1 MTEAKTIPYNIQKD
15 VMEQLK
21 LKPKTIRDVRK
32 FDRKRVEKETQY
44 VINQDTEVDWIS
56 NSYGHQCKYVKSQGS
71 FDIIYNIN
79 TILTKSAKK
88 MIADYKKNIG
98 D

>member
-1 MTEAKTIPYNIQKD
+1 MNEVKTVPYSIQKD

-21 LKPKTIRDVRK
+21 LKPKTIRDVRE

-44 VINQDTEVDWIS
+44 IIEQECEMDWIS
-56 NSYGHQCKYVKSQGS
+56 NSYGHSSKYVKSEGG
-71 FDIIYNIN
+71 FDVVYNIN
-79 TILTKSAKK
+79 NILTKSARK
-88 MIADYKKNIG
+88 MIADYKRNIK